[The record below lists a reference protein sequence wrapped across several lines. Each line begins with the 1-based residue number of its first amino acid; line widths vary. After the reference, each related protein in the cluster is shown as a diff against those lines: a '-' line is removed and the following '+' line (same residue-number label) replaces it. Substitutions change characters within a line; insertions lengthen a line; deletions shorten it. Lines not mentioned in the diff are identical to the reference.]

1 MHPQD
6 IQRWLNPD
14 WLDRLEAW
22 WEGYDLG
29 HLGRQAREAKAMRAA
44 RWELKPNLRRQDGP
58 AALADPLHPADS
70 VAGTPSAADPA
81 AGPAADPDDDPEA
94 RQLEGL
100 DIDRRGRPVWSM
112 EQVRGAQMLW
122 GDGFLGPGDAAFMVD
137 AVRPFGLNPAKSVLD
152 CSGGLGGAA
161 RAIVSTYDTWVTALE
176 PSPLLA
182 KLGMRRSEALDL
194 GRKAPVMPYDPES
207 FSPAGSYDLVLADRI
222 LHRVRDKGPYL
233 DHLCECVKP
242 RGSALLMDYVI
253 DGAPAS
259 WDSWNAWKDG
269 EPLELYPWTVQRMK
283 DELVQRNMDVRIVE
297 DLTVKL
303 RRLIVERVRWLAETL
318 QDAAAGTAADRGL
331 MAGLARELQLWW
343 ARLKVLGHGLRYYR
357 FVALK
362 PA

>member
-1 MHPQD
+1 MDPNS
-6 IQRWLNPD
+6 IQRWLNPH
-14 WLDRLEAW
+14 WRDRLEAW
-22 WEGYDLG
+22 WEGYDLA
-29 HLGRQAREAKAMRAA
+29 HLYAQAKEAKAMRAA
-44 RWELKPNLRRQDGP
+44 RWELKPTPRRLETATAAVEPPP
-58 AALADPLHPADS
+58 AVLIDDTPPALAESDEDL
-70 VAGTPSAADPA
+70 
-81 AGPAADPDDDPEA
+81 EA

-100 DIDRRGRPVWSM
+100 DIDRRGKPVWSA

-122 GDGFLGPGDAAFMVD
+122 GDDFVGPGDAQFMVD

-152 CSGGLGGAA
+152 CSAGLGGAA
-161 RAIVSTYDTWVTALE
+161 RAIVGAYDTWVTALE

-194 GRKAPVMPYDPES
+194 GRKAPVMPYDPEC
-207 FSPAGSYDLVLADRI
+207 FNPAGSYDLVLADRI

-242 RGSALLMDYVI
+242 KGSALLMDYVI

-259 WDSWNAWKDG
+259 WDSWNAWKDT
-269 EPLELYPWTVQRMK
+269 EPLELYPWTAQRMK

-297 DLTVKL
+297 DITAKL
-303 RRLIVERVRWLAETL
+303 RRLIVERVRWLADTL
-318 QDAAAGTAADRGL
+318 QNATVDRGL

>member
-1 MHPQD
+1 MDPND

-14 WLDRLEAW
+14 WRDRLEAW
-22 WEGYDLG
+22 WEGYDLA
-29 HLGRQAREAKAMRAA
+29 HLHAQAKEAKGMRAA
-44 RWELKPNLRRQDGP
+44 RWASKATPRRLESAP
-58 AALADPLHPADS
+58 A
-70 VAGTPSAADPA
+70 AADPA
-81 AGPAADPDDDPEA
+81 PDAAAASAAVEPDEDLEA

-100 DIDRRGRPVWSM
+100 DIDRRGKPVWTV

-122 GDGFLGPGDAAFMVD
+122 GDDFVGPGDAQFMVD

-152 CSGGLGGAA
+152 CSAGLGGAA
-161 RAIVSTYDTWVTALE
+161 RAIVGAYDTWVTALE

-182 KLGMRRSEALDL
+182 KMGMRRSEALDL
-194 GRKAPVMPYDPES
+194 GRKAPVVSYDPET
-207 FSPAGSYDLVLADRI
+207 FNPAGSYDLVLADRI

-233 DHLCECVKP
+233 DHLCDCVKP

-253 DGAPAS
+253 DGAPNS
-259 WDSWNAWKDG
+259 WDSWNGWKDS
-269 EPLELYPWTVQRMK
+269 EPLELYPWTAQRMK

-297 DLTVKL
+297 DITAKL
-303 RRLIVERVRWLAETL
+303 RRLIVERVRWLADAL
-318 QDAAAGTAADRGL
+318 QSGLAGAAADKGVMT
-331 MAGLARELQLWW
+331 GLARELQLWW